1 MHQQYRVCEESDKVG
16 GRVRR
21 EDGSRGYKLIE
32 KAVAKLITQSSL
44 SICLCPRMFVGV
56 GMKHPTERERERER
70 ERESVYSTDLRS
82 LLVFGLAL

>member
-70 ERESVYSTDLRS
+70 ERVCTPLT
-82 LLVFGLAL
+82 